1 MRTSRRIGLCTAAAL
16 LSVPAAA
23 QAAPLS
29 VVEVSAP
36 DINCVFH
43 AGLPCIITVTDSVG
57 DIALPATATGKA
69 VLQSRTFTGGPGSP
83 GAGKTGYDF
92 RVDLT
97 QAVSTFETPPCVTD
111 LAIDFGPVTKLQYN
125 KVGPLDDVFV
135 VTKGGLGKIG
145 LLSAEQNRNVITFT
159 FNQPVCPGPT
169 PGTGATSF
177 FFGLASTHPPKAVIA
192 KVSVP
197 GLSPEDV
204 KARAP
209 DH

>member
-1 MRTSRRIGLCTAAAL
+1 MRMSRRLRLCAAAAL
-16 LSVPAAA
+16 LALPAAA
-23 QAAPLS
+23 QGASLS

-43 AGLPCIITVTDSVG
+43 AGLPCVITVTDSIG

-69 VLQSRTFTGGPGSP
+69 RLQTRTFTGGPGSP
-83 GAGKTGYDF
+83 ATGKTGYDY
-92 RVDLT
+92 RVDLS
-97 QAVSTFETPPCVTD
+97 QVVSTFETPPCVTD
-111 LAIDFGPVTKLQYN
+111 IAVDFGVVTKLQYN

-135 VTKGGLGKIG
+135 VTKGGIGEIG
-145 LLSAEQNRNVITFT
+145 LFSVEQIHNIITFI

-169 PGTGATSF
+169 PGTGASSF
-177 FFGLASTHPPKAVIA
+177 FFGLTSTHPPKTVAA

-197 GLSPEDV
+197 GLLPEDV

-209 DH
+209 AH